1 MGLFSK
7 SKKVAGTKAKEET
20 KNTAWHMLTDL
31 KQLEEIVTQSKSQP
45 VAIFKHS
52 TRCGI
57 SKMVLKQFESSYNLT
72 DSQLK
77 LYYLDL
83 LNYRNISDEIGFKFQ
98 VMHQS
103 PQLIVIKNG
112 VAVAN
117 ASHNDIQA
125 AELQNFL

>member
-7 SKKVAGTKAKEET
+7 FKKTE
-20 KNTAWHMLTDL
+20 TDL
-31 KQLEEIVTQSKSQP
+31 KKKAVTQTPWNILNNLKQLDEIVEESKSQP

-52 TRCGI
+52 TRCGV
-57 SKMVLKQFESSYNLT
+57 SRMVFRQFESSYDLT

-83 LNYRNISDEIGFKFQ
+83 LNYRNISDEVGFKFQ

-103 PQLIVIKNG
+103 PQLIIIKNG

-117 ASHNDIQA
+117 ASHNGIRASD
-125 AELQNFL
+125 LQQFV